1 MKESIKKEKVQKG
14 KKKKDKNQ
22 RAVTNTIDM
31 NSVILAMAYM

>member
-31 NSVILAMAYM
+31 NSDILAMAYM